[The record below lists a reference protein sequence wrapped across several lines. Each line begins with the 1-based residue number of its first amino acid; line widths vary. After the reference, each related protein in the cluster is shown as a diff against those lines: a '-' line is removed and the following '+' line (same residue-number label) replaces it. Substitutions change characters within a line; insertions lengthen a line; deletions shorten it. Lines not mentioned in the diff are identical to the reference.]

1 MVINKKDLN
10 KVIDTIE
17 EVIGNKL
24 EANIK
29 KELEEGLKRVLVNI
43 DITVY
48 YEMLYLVEDVREI
61 KSIIT
66 KYNLLLGEEFDARL
80 LSYNKKIELM
90 HFLISYS
97 ELFGMKEKLM
107 SKIEEDI
114 SLI

>member
-43 DITVY
+43 DITVA
-48 YEMLYLVEDVREI
+48 L
-61 KSIIT
+61 
-66 KYNLLLGEEFDARL
+66 
-80 LSYNKKIELM
+80 
-90 HFLISYS
+90 
-97 ELFGMKEKLM
+97 
-107 SKIEEDI
+107 
-114 SLI
+114 